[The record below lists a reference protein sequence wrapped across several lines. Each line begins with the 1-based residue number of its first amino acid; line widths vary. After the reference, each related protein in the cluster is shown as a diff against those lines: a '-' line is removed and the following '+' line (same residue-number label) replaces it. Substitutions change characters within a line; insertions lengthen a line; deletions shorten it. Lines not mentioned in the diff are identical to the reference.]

1 MKILS
6 IILLVVCGVFS
17 SAQAQL
23 TCASPADASLG
34 ATQAATLLSFP
45 AFSVGAPCQGVQ
57 TIHHAIYHRF
67 TAPEDGWYSLHVIPT
82 DSVSWSP
89 RVAVL
94 SACDAT
100 EAVIQGWPQSG
111 YPLCDEGGGYG
122 RFTSASFYLQA
133 GQARLLAIGGDTPND
148 AGSVTLRI
156 ARIGSTL
163 MDGAQPLTHG
173 ENAFDVAAREPA
185 LPYAG
190 ACDAY
195 YYDRMGNAS
204 RFSFVPSKTG
214 TYRFSFC
221 GSARYQVAL
230 SASPDLPIGTLITAI
245 YGCAAD
251 NAGRLTTALTAGTTY
266 YLVAGFFN
274 AYDACSTR
282 NATVEFVPET
292 QAPDCTAPADAS
304 LGATQA
310 ATLLSFPAFSV
321 GAPCQGVQTIHHAIY
336 HRFTAPEDGWYSLH
350 VIPTDSVSWSPRVAV
365 LSACDATEAVI
376 QGWPQSGYPLC
387 DEGGG
392 YGRFTSASFYLQAG
406 QARLL
411 AIGGDTPN
419 DAGSVTLRI
428 ARIGSTLMDGAQPLT
443 HGENAFDVAAREPA
457 LPYAGACDAY
467 YYDRMGNASRFSF
480 VPSKTGTYR
489 FSFCGSARYQVALS
503 ASPDLPIGT
512 LITAIYGCAADNA
525 GRLTTALTAGT
536 TYYLVAGFFN
546 AYDACSTRNATVE
559 FVDPCPADLN
569 GDNFVN
575 GVDLGLL
582 LAAWGTAE
590 QDITGDGTTDGVDFG
605 IMLASWGPCAD

>member
-163 MDGAQPLTHG
+163 MDGAQLLTLG
-173 ENAFDVAAREPA
+173 DNAFAVAACEPA

-190 ACDAY
+190 ACGP
-195 YYDRMGNAS
+195 YYD
-204 RFSFVPSKTG
+204 
-214 TYRFSFC
+214 
-221 GSARYQVAL
+221 
-230 SASPDLPIGTLITAI
+230 
-245 YGCAAD
+245 
-251 NAGRLTTALTAGTTY
+251 
-266 YLVAGFFN
+266 
-274 AYDACSTR
+274 
-282 NATVEFVPET
+282 
-292 QAPDCTAPADAS
+292 
-304 LGATQA
+304 
-310 ATLLSFPAFSV
+310 
-321 GAPCQGVQTIHHAIY
+321 
-336 HRFTAPEDGWYSLH
+336 
-350 VIPTDSVSWSPRVAV
+350 
-365 LSACDATEAVI
+365 
-376 QGWPQSGYPLC
+376 
-387 DEGGG
+387 
-392 YGRFTSASFYLQAG
+392 
-406 QARLL
+406 
-411 AIGGDTPN
+411 
-419 DAGSVTLRI
+419 
-428 ARIGSTLMDGAQPLT
+428 
-443 HGENAFDVAAREPA
+443 
-457 LPYAGACDAY
+457 
-467 YYDRMGNASRFSF
+467 DRMGNASRFSF

>member
-1 MKILS
+1 MKTLS
-6 IILLVVCGVFS
+6 IILLVVCGIFS

-163 MDGAQPLTHG
+163 MDGAQLLTLG
-173 ENAFDVAAREPA
+173 DNAFNVAAREPA

-190 ACDAY
+190 ACGWYSD
-195 YYDRMGNAS
+195 DRMDNAS

-221 GSARYQVAL
+221 GSNRYQVAL
-230 SASPDLPIGTLITAI
+230 SASPDLRIDTLITAA
-245 YGCAAD
+245 YGCAMG

-266 YLVAGFFN
+266 YLVAGYPYGN
-274 AYDACSTR
+274 YDAC
-282 NATVEFVPET
+282 
-292 QAPDCTAPADAS
+292 
-304 LGATQA
+304 
-310 ATLLSFPAFSV
+310 
-321 GAPCQGVQTIHHAIY
+321 Y
-336 HRFTAPEDGWYSLH
+336 
-350 VIPTDSVSWSPRVAV
+350 
-365 LSACDATEAVI
+365 
-376 QGWPQSGYPLC
+376 
-387 DEGGG
+387 
-392 YGRFTSASFYLQAG
+392 
-406 QARLL
+406 
-411 AIGGDTPN
+411 
-419 DAGSVTLRI
+419 
-428 ARIGSTLMDGAQPLT
+428 
-443 HGENAFDVAAREPA
+443 
-457 LPYAGACDAY
+457 
-467 YYDRMGNASRFSF
+467 
-480 VPSKTGTYR
+480 
-489 FSFCGSARYQVALS
+489 
-503 ASPDLPIGT
+503 
-512 LITAIYGCAADNA
+512 
-525 GRLTTALTAGT
+525 
-536 TYYLVAGFFN
+536 
-546 AYDACSTRNATVE
+546 TRNATVE

-569 GDNFVN
+569 GDNIVN

-590 QDITGDGTTDGVDFG
+590 QDITGDGTTDGVDLG